1 MRISDWSSDVCSS
14 DLACRRTRRARATG
28 ADHGLHRSGER
39 GALPGTVQAVSAT
52 RTSHGGAQLSVALDE
67 SWPGAS
73 EKFLADRDDALC
85 AYGCDIVPSVAA
97 QHDEIGRA
105 SWRARVCEYV

>member
-1 MRISDWSSDVCSS
+1 MRHGR
-14 DLACRRTRRARATG
+14 CRRHGGARAESARPG
-28 ADHGLHRSGER
+28 RSTAGIAPAE
-39 GALPGTVQAVSAT
+39 GALGGARGKPWALRAL
-52 RTSHGGAQLSVALDE
+52 RNGGAQLSVALDE

-97 QHDEIGRA
+97 QHDVGKIGRA
-105 SWRARVCEYV
+105 SCRERVCQYA